1 MDMRVFQ
8 IESGR
13 VLPMKGDILISSPF
27 FRGHDLTRSVVLLL
41 EHNEEGKPAEAPT
54 MHVAQTDKRFRKL
67 ETVADNYEPFLNNAK
82 YDEADVLVVG
92 MASSRG
98 AIEEAVAEFDQ

>member
-1 MDMRVFQ
+1 MFFKFDFIPYIGITIKKEKKLTMDMRVFQ

-41 EHNEEGKPAEAPT
+41 EHNEEGSMGIILNKE
-54 MHVAQTDKRFRKL
+54 FRKH
-67 ETVADNYEPFLNNAK
+67 
-82 YDEADVLVVG
+82 
-92 MASSRG
+92 
-98 AIEEAVAEFDQ
+98 I

>member
-1 MDMRVFQ
+1 MRVFQ

-41 EHNEEGKPAEAPT
+41 EHNEEGS
-54 MHVAQTDKRFRKL
+54 M
-67 ETVADNYEPFLNNAK
+67 
-82 YDEADVLVVG
+82 G
-92 MASSRG
+92 IIS
-98 AIEEAVAEFDQ
+98 